1 MHDTQKQVEE
11 LNLKINQAKSK
22 ELFNNIQ
29 EVADLT
35 VIATKANVNGMKD
48 LRELA
53 DNWKSSNK
61 SDVLVLAAENDGKAN
76 MIISLGDKA
85 LNKGLK
91 AGDLIKLAAPIFG
104 GGGGGRPNMA
114 QAGGKNPAGLEDAIK
129 AVVDEISKH

>member
-104 GGGGGRPNMA
+104 GGGGGRPNLA
-114 QAGGKNPAGLEDAIK
+114 QAGGKKPAGLEDAIK

>member
-1 MHDTQKQVEE
+1 
-11 LNLKINQAKSK
+11 
-22 ELFNNIQ
+22 
-29 EVADLT
+29 
-35 VIATKANVNGMKD
+35 MKD